1 MKHCCAI
8 NSPQTSQWNFL
19 IPFISRKPIW
29 FLWRFILWFISVI
42 STGMFPIYHQKFIEK
57 SKSKWFSTNRIM
69 QYIIYSFRLIRFW
82 INQCHE
88 SLAEIFKDPP
98 LVSHESWRQNRFIQ
112 NKVAIPGLSIDAKL
126 EGRARRPI
134 FLRAR
139 KLLYLYLVSF
149 DNLFFFPVN
158 WALMI
163 QTDRTKRLFN
173 RFTKK
178 CKIHGGRIKLLA
190 NLRQS
195 LNCSI
200 IPIKWNCKSD
210 TKGSCWFVFP
220 SIYLFLI
227 PLLSNP
233 PATLKNVLI
242 SMWKPF
248 ILKLIFMENY
258 LYLPIQI
265 CKATSKFFLIKKY
278 VNPNNA
284 LDG

>member
-1 MKHCCAI
+1 MKALPK
-8 NSPQTSQWNFL
+8 SLRT
-19 IPFISRKPIW
+19 
-29 FLWRFILWFISVI
+29 FLWFHMNLEGRTALFKI
-42 STGMFPIYHQKFIEK
+42 
-57 SKSKWFSTNRIM
+57 KWQFLDFQSM
-69 QYIIYSFRLIRFW
+69 
-82 INQCHE
+82 
-88 SLAEIFKDPP
+88 P
-98 LVSHESWRQNRFIQ
+98 
-112 NKVAIPGLSIDAKL
+112 KL
-126 EGRARRPI
+126 EGQARGPI

-139 KLLYLYLVSF
+139 KLLCLYLVSF
-149 DNLFFFPVN
+149 DNLFFFSVN

-200 IPIKWNCKSD
+200 IPMKWNCKSD

-227 PLLSNP
+227 PLLSSP
-233 PATLKNVLI
+233 LGTLKNVLI

-248 ILKLIFMENY
+248 ILKLIFY
-258 LYLPIQI
+258 GKL
-265 CKATSKFFLIKKY
+265 FLFA
-278 VNPNNA
+278 NTN
-284 LDG
+284 LHG